1 MHSKTHRQAERPNR
15 ITRHGVTLIETIL
28 VITLLAAAGVSGIV
42 LFDGQWTARRSVKQ
56 VTIDV
61 AGALTAARNSS
72 INSKA
77 AVRVTRN
84 VKNGR
89 QRLVIVED
97 TGPYRNGNSSE
108 IDLGAEARISGSPTT
123 IQFAPDGTAGRG
135 LSWKIAQQRVSGEI
149 SVAPVSGQ
157 VTRTLP

>member
-1 MHSKTHRQAERPNR
+1 MHSKTHSQSERPNR
-15 ITRHGVTLIETIL
+15 IAPRGVTLIETIL
-28 VITLLAAAGVSGIV
+28 VITLLAAASASGIV
-42 LFDGQWTARRSVKQ
+42 LFDGQWMARRGAKQ

-61 AGALTAARNSS
+61 AGTLTAARNTS
-72 INSKA
+72 INSQA

-84 VKNGR
+84 VKDGR

-97 TGPYRNGNSSE
+97 TGPYRDGSSRE

-123 IQFAPDGTAGRG
+123 LQFSPDGTAGRG
-135 LSWKIAQQRVSGEI
+135 LSWKIAQQGVSGEVT
-149 SVAPVSGQ
+149 VAPVSGQ